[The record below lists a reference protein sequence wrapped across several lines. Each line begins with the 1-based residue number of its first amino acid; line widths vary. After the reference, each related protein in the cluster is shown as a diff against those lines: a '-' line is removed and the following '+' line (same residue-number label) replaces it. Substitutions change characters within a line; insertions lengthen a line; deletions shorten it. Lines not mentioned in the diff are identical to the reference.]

1 MCMFCAA
8 IPTAA
13 TLGVVV
19 TSKQR
24 TAEKVALAAGKPAP
38 RRRVATG
45 PITAGVVA
53 MLVMGSIYYLTHF
66 PV

>member
-19 TSKQR
+19 SSKQR
-24 TAEKVALAAGKPAP
+24 TAEKLAVAEGKPAP
-38 RRRVATG
+38 RRRLATG
-45 PITAGVVA
+45 PITAGVVGL
-53 MLVMGSIYYLTHF
+53 LVVGSVVYHAHF
-66 PV
+66 PL

>member
-13 TLGVVV
+13 TLGVVMN
-19 TSKQR
+19 SKQR
-24 TAEKVALAAGKPAP
+24 TAEKTALAEGKPLP
-38 RRRVATG
+38 RRRLATG
-45 PITAGVVA
+45 PMTAGVVTL
-53 MLVMGSIYYLTHF
+53 LVMGSIAYHTHF

>member
-19 TSKQR
+19 SSKQR
-24 TAEKVALAAGKPAP
+24 TADKAAQTEGQPRP
-38 RRRVATG
+38 RRRLATG
-45 PITAGVVA
+45 PITAGVVGLL
-53 MLVMGSIYYLTHF
+53 LVGSVVYHTHF

>member
-13 TLGVVV
+13 TLGTVVS
-19 TSKQR
+19 SKQR
-24 TAEKVALAAGKPAP
+24 QAEKLAVAEGKSLP

-45 PITAGVVA
+45 PITAGVVGL
-53 MLVMGSIYYLTHF
+53 LVVGSIVYHTHF

>member
-8 IPTAA
+8 IPTVA

-19 TSKQR
+19 NSKQR
-24 TAEKVALAAGKPAP
+24 TAAKVAQSEGKPLP
-38 RRRVATG
+38 RRLATG
-45 PITAGVVA
+45 PLTAGAVTL
-53 MLVMGSIYYLTHF
+53 LVMGSIYYHTHF

>member
-19 TSKQR
+19 NSKQR
-24 TAEKVALAAGKPAP
+24 IAAKVAVAEGKPAP
-38 RRRVATG
+38 RRLATG
-45 PITAGVVA
+45 PITAGVVGL
-53 MLVMGSIYYLTHF
+53 LVCGSIVYHSHF

>member
-19 TSKQR
+19 SSKQR
-24 TAEKVALAAGKPAP
+24 AADKAALAEGKPLP
-38 RRRVATG
+38 RRRLATG
-45 PITAGVVA
+45 PITAGMVTL
-53 MLVMGSIYYLTHF
+53 LVMGSIAYHTHF
-66 PV
+66 PG

>member
-24 TAEKVALAAGKPAP
+24 TAEKLALAEGKPAP
-38 RRRVATG
+38 RRRLATG
-45 PITAGVVA
+45 PITAGVVGL
-53 MLVMGSIYYLTHF
+53 LVVGSVVYHTHF
-66 PV
+66 PL

>member
-24 TAEKVALAAGKPAP
+24 TAEKVALAEGKPAP

-53 MLVMGSIYYLTHF
+53 MLVMGSIYYHTHF